1 MKTLLQAL
9 GVRSLLIFLL
19 LIVFR
24 GVSYATENI
33 DTLMVEIEPGEL
45 SSVLREYD
53 FLGIRIN
60 HLIVKGGMNG
70 FDFSELREFGIESV
84 DISDVRVVK
93 NDEDDLTNNFVDA
106 DNALNQGVF
115 DDFRMSRIV
124 LPESLSLIKK
134 NTFDENM
141 NIKEIWLQLSD
152 SLKIESYAF
161 RENYYTINLIV
172 KEQIPFSNADLNV
185 NMWSWPSSWATLYV
199 PKGCKSAYMNA
210 VENDRYGNKVLLNYV
225 WGCKEIKE
233 YNRYEKTT
241 ESPIVNIDETNKVTI
256 SCKNPNAKIYY
267 NIDKEEIYLT
277 QDNSNC
283 IEYTEPFYVSK
294 NCIIKA
300 FAVCENEDYSDV
312 AVYNVESFKTPSPSI
327 STSDLVSINYADV
340 TLSCPDSNAVI
351 YYTTDGT
358 EPTENSTKYEFPF
371 RVEKCTTVKA
381 VAINKDGFNMSDV
394 ESAEV
399 VIKVETP
406 YVVYVDEQFI
416 GVGYIGSDVTIRYT
430 TDGTDPNENSAV
442 FKSSYPGFN
451 ATYKFRAF
459 KDGCVSSDVATLVV
473 DNVQLLQ
480 PEISVA
486 DGVVTI
492 KNNSLEQE
500 FTQSD
505 DLADIY
511 YTLDGSEPDE
521 NSTLYTGP
529 FIINE
534 NCEIRAIAVMEKRLN
549 SNIAFY
555 NVSSFIC
562 ESPIIKF
569 EDGKVT
575 ITTNTVGAK
584 IYYTLNGSN
593 PNRSS
598 FLYAEPFTIDGN
610 CEIKAIAVMDKWTDS
625 GVTLYTVQSFVCEAP
640 IIKYEED
647 KIIITTN
654 TLGAEIYYTL
664 DGTTPSKTRLL
675 YREPFFVNENC
686 VIRAIAV
693 KEKYETSEISVYDV
707 KLLTCEQPVIKWDG
721 NKITIT
727 TDTDGAEIYYTLN
740 GSQPTK
746 DAILYKEPF
755 YFKGG
760 IVKAIAVK
768 NGRLNS
774 SVNTIS
780 EISWPEF
787 EVIVGDRV
795 KLEMEITGGLRVG
808 FRTVSASGYVLQEIE
823 TVGNDWYVN
832 FTALGPTILEAY
844 VLGGAG
850 ESLGRKAFNV
860 LSDRDILLI
869 DGIYYRYTDETK
881 TALKV
886 VYGFEQ
892 YENEVV
898 IPSVAEG
905 LPVVSIG
912 DQAFYSNNDLTS
924 VTLPEGL
931 TRIESD
937 QAFGNCPNLSK
948 IVLPSTLTYIGSYAF
963 NVDSGLKE
971 IYCNMRDPSKVE
983 IFGGESIFNGFVD
996 YDNCILY
1003 VPYGC
1008 VQAYREAEVWKNF
1021 KNIVEGEKVPIPVVS
1036 IQFENESMVMTEGDV
1051 AALQVTVLPE
1061 DADNKAL
1068 AWLSSD
1074 NGVVSVNS
1082 EGLVTAVSVGQAIIT
1097 AAAVDGSCVEG
1108 SCVIE
1113 VKSILKG
1120 DSNNDNAVT
1129 VTDAVNT
1136 ANYAMEKDV
1145 AAFNVR
1151 AADVNGDETIT
1162 MADASGTISIV
1173 LEQPVLN
1180 SATLAMAMSNV
1191 TRGLGDVLVVDDYLL
1206 KPGETATLSVG
1217 LDNLTDYVALQADV
1231 VMPDG
1236 LTLDGVEAGVRAEAT
1251 HSLFMRQV
1259 ADDVYR
1265 VVLFSASGQ
1274 AFANNKEPLFML
1286 KVKSERCS
1294 DGDITFERILAAD
1307 AEATEYRLSYT
1318 GGHNTLSSGINGVD
1332 GGVITVRPCPGG
1344 LEVLNAEGLRVY
1356 VYGFDGSLLTSFV
1369 ADADGARLPLQP
1381 GVYIVKVGTLI
1392 YKVAI
1397 K

>member
-1 MKTLLQAL
+1 MDGAFPDEGAILYDGPFFVNENCPIKAVVMKDN
-9 GVRSLLIFLL
+9 
-19 LIVFR
+19 FR
-24 GVSYATENI
+24 N
-33 DTLMVEIEPGEL
+33 
-45 SSVLREYD
+45 SSV
-53 FLGIRIN
+53 
-60 HLIVKGGMNG
+60 
-70 FDFSELREFGIESV
+70 
-84 DISDVRVVK
+84 
-93 NDEDDLTNNFVDA
+93 T
-106 DNALNQGVF
+106 
-115 DDFRMSRIV
+115 
-124 LPESLSLIKK
+124 
-134 NTFDENM
+134 T
-141 NIKEIWLQLSD
+141 
-152 SLKIESYAF
+152 
-161 RENYYTINLIV
+161 YY
-172 KEQIPFSNADLNV
+172 
-185 NMWSWPSSWATLYV
+185 
-199 PKGCKSAYMNA
+199 
-210 VENDRYGNKVLLNYV
+210 
-225 WGCKEIKE
+225 
-233 YNRYEKTT
+233 
-241 ESPIVNIDETNKVTI
+241 
-256 SCKNPNAKIYY
+256 
-267 NIDKEEIYLT
+267 
-277 QDNSNC
+277 
-283 IEYTEPFYVSK
+283 
-294 NCIIKA
+294 
-300 FAVCENEDYSDV
+300 
-312 AVYNVESFKTPSPSI
+312 
-327 STSDLVSINYADV
+327 
-340 TLSCPDSNAVI
+340 
-351 YYTTDGT
+351 
-358 EPTENSTKYEFPF
+358 
-371 RVEKCTTVKA
+371 
-381 VAINKDGFNMSDV
+381 
-394 ESAEV
+394 
-399 VIKVETP
+399 
-406 YVVYVDEQFI
+406 
-416 GVGYIGSDVTIRYT
+416 
-430 TDGTDPNENSAV
+430 
-442 FKSSYPGFN
+442 
-451 ATYKFRAF
+451 
-459 KDGCVSSDVATLVV
+459 
-473 DNVQLLQ
+473 VQLLKCEE
-480 PEISVA
+480 PVIIW
-486 DGVVTI
+486 D
-492 KNNSLEQE
+492 NSK
-500 FTQSD
+500 
-505 DLADIY
+505 I
-511 YTLDGSEPDE
+511 
-521 NSTLYTGP
+521 
-529 FIINE
+529 
-534 NCEIRAIAVMEKRLN
+534 V
-549 SNIAFY
+549 
-555 NVSSFIC
+555 
-562 ESPIIKF
+562 
-569 EDGKVT
+569 
-575 ITTNTVGAK
+575 ITTCT
-584 IYYTLNGSN
+584 
-593 PNRSS
+593 
-598 FLYAEPFTIDGN
+598 E
-610 CEIKAIAVMDKWTDS
+610 
-625 GVTLYTVQSFVCEAP
+625 
-640 IIKYEED
+640 
-647 KIIITTN
+647 
-654 TLGAEIYYTL
+654 GAEIYYTL
-664 DGTTPSKTRLL
+664 DGT
-675 YREPFFVNENC
+675 
-686 VIRAIAV
+686 
-693 KEKYETSEISVYDV
+693 
-707 KLLTCEQPVIKWDG
+707 
-721 NKITIT
+721 
-727 TDTDGAEIYYTLN
+727 
-740 GSQPTK
+740 QPTK
-746 DAILYKEPF
+746 DATLYTEPF
-755 YFKGG
+755 DFKGG
-760 IVKAIAVK
+760 LVKAIAVK
-768 NGRLNS
+768 NGRWNS
-774 SVNTIS
+774 TIS
-780 EISWPEF
+780 IFGKVSWPEL
-787 EVIVGDRV
+787 EAVVGDRV
-795 KLEMEITGGLRVG
+795 KLEVEITGTIRVG
-808 FRTVSASGYVLQEIE
+808 FRTVSGSGYTVQEIE

-912 DQAFYSNNDLTS
+912 DKAFYSNNDLTS

-996 YDNCILY
+996 YDNCILH

-1068 AWLSSD
+1068 AWSSSD
-1074 NGVVSVNS
+1074 DGVVFVDSGGVVS
-1082 EGLVTAVSVGQAIIT
+1082 AVSVGQATIT
-1097 AAAVDGSCVEG
+1097 AAAVDGSGVEG

-1113 VKSILKG
+1113 VKPILKG

-1191 TRGLGDVLVVDDYLL
+1191 TRGLGDVLVVDDYSL

-1294 DGDITFERILAAD
+1294 YGDITFERILAAD

-1332 GGVITVRPCPGG
+1332 GGVITVRPCPGR

-1369 ADADGARLPLQP
+1369 ADTDSVHLPLQP
-1381 GVYIVKVGTLI
+1381 GVYIVKVGSSI